1 MRKMT
6 KKFKISK

>member
-6 KKFKISK
+6 KETPNF